1 MSVQN
6 QTPFNSY
13 TANGATTV
21 FPFTFLLLEAGDL
34 VVELA
39 GVVQSTGFSV
49 SGIGAP
55 GGGSVTFTVAPANG
69 VKVLLKRVLTLQR
82 LTDYQNN
89 GDLLAATLNKDFDRI
104 WHALQQLQQN
114 DIRALKLPFDT
125 PADQV
130 IPEDAATR
138 ANRGVKFDASGN
150 LILADYD
157 PDEAQTLSAAAAAT
171 ATTQAGIAT
180 TQAGIATTKA
190 GEAASSA
197 AAAQAAVGNVLVDAS
212 DTTSGKLA
220 SKLVAGSG
228 VSLTV
233 QNPGANESLRIDA
246 SGQQPG
252 EICFFATKT
261 APSGFLKANGAAIS
275 RSTYAALFAA
285 LCPSSAVTVTLA
297 SPGVFTW
304 NSHPLS
310 AGDRLRLTTTGALPT
325 GLTATSQDYYVS
337 PANLSANN
345 FTVSNK
351 ARTPFLCSMTIASPG
366 VVTTTNNTGTAT
378 NHGLSAGEVVVFDT
392 NGALPTG
399 VTAGTPY
406 YVIAT
411 GLTATAFQFSAT
423 LGGAAVNTS
432 GSQSG
437 VHIVSAYG
445 VQINTSGSQ
454 SGTHTATAYWHGAG
468 DGSTNFNIPDMR
480 GEFPRGYD
488 DGRGADYRRVLGQWQ
503 ADELKGHKH
512 IISGTS
518 NLAQG
523 GGTFYGGVNADVSP
537 GTYLSSLVGGQENR
551 PRNIALLACIKY

>member
-1 MSVQN
+1 M
-6 QTPFNSY
+6 
-13 TANGATTV
+13 
-21 FPFTFLLLEAGDL
+21 
-34 VVELA
+34 
-39 GVVQSTGFSV
+39 VQSTGFSV

-150 LILADYD
+150 LIPADYD

-171 ATTQAGIAT
+171 ATTQAGIATTQAGIATTQAGIATTQAGIAT

-275 RSTYAALFAA
+275 CVAPTPHCSRRCVRRL
-285 LCPSSAVTVTLA
+285 PS
-297 SPGVFTW
+297 P
-304 NSHPLS
+304 
-310 AGDRLRLTTTGALPT
+310 
-325 GLTATSQDYYVS
+325 
-337 PANLSANN
+337 
-345 FTVSNK
+345 
-351 ARTPFLCSMTIASPG
+351 
-366 VVTTTNNTGTAT
+366 
-378 NHGLSAGEVVVFDT
+378 
-392 NGALPTG
+392 
-399 VTAGTPY
+399 
-406 YVIAT
+406 
-411 GLTATAFQFSAT
+411 
-423 LGGAAVNTS
+423 
-432 GSQSG
+432 
-437 VHIVSAYG
+437 
-445 VQINTSGSQ
+445 
-454 SGTHTATAYWHGAG
+454 
-468 DGSTNFNIPDMR
+468 
-480 GEFPRGYD
+480 
-488 DGRGADYRRVLGQWQ
+488 
-503 ADELKGHKH
+503 
-512 IISGTS
+512 
-518 NLAQG
+518 
-523 GGTFYGGVNADVSP
+523 
-537 GTYLSSLVGGQENR
+537 
-551 PRNIALLACIKY
+551 